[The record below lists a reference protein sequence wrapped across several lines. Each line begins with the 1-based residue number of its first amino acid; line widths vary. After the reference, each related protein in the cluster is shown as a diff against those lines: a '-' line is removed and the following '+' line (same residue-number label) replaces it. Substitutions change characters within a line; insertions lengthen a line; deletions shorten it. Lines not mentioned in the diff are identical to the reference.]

1 MGESDTES
9 KKCDTHLSIGKPVV
23 SDIQARS
30 AVLSWNLPVS
40 SQNGESHSHSPA
52 AFTFEVAISNSGK
65 NGKFKSVYVGE
76 ELTITLPDL
85 RPATDY
91 HARYAAGTEIINAGG
106 ITELLWL
113 HGKKV

>member
-1 MGESDTES
+1 MKRTPSCGGIFVTDCFLLLRFSLICFVFEISESDTES
-9 KKCDTHLSIGKPVV
+9 KKYDTHLSIGKPVV

-65 NGKFKSVYVGE
+65 NGKFKSVYV
-76 ELTITLPDL
+76 
-85 RPATDY
+85 
-91 HARYAAGTEIINAGG
+91 
-106 ITELLWL
+106 
-113 HGKKV
+113 